1 MSKVYKA
8 IDIDVGGSF
17 NLLYKI
23 SNASPIMVKTE
34 DAKLDGADFFHAQ
47 ARDVIEQARVDSYKM
62 VAEAEATAK
71 GIIAFAGKQAESELE
86 SARKAGYAE
95 GLKQGLA
102 VAEVQNN
109 GVISEL
115 KTLLANISAEQE
127 EMLEQ
132 FEKEMYFL
140 SLDVAQK
147 IVHHELNRNEQTFI
161 SLFSGAVKSLV
172 DVESVKLVVGES
184 EYPIASR
191 NSELLMSMVNG
202 AKNIEVV
209 LNRTAPPGTCTIET
223 PRGIIDASVDAQMK
237 KITEMVDETRQL
249 GAQE

>member
-23 SNASPIMVKTE
+23 ANTAPIAVKKEEET
-34 DAKLDGADFFHAQ
+34 KVDGNDFFRSQ
-47 ARDVIEQARVDSYKM
+47 AKEVIDQAKVDSYKM
-62 VAEAEATAK
+62 IAEAEATAR
-71 GIIAFAGKQAESELE
+71 GIIAFAGKQAETELE
-86 SARKAGYAE
+86 SVRKTGYAE

-115 KTLLANISAEQE
+115 KTLLANISAEQSK
-127 EMLEQ
+127 MLEQ

-140 SLDVAQK
+140 TLDIAQK
-147 IVHHELNRNEQTFI
+147 IIHHELNRHEQTFI
-161 SLFSGAVKSLV
+161 SLFGGAVKGLV

-184 EYPIASR
+184 EYPIASH

-209 LNRTAPPGTCTIET
+209 LNRQAPPGTCTIET
-223 PRGIIDASVDAQMK
+223 PRGIIDASVDTQMK
-237 KITEMVDETRQL
+237 KIAVMLEETRL
-249 GAQE
+249 TGA